1 MLYAVVLDPRRGVL
15 PAQGGRL
22 RGAVAG
28 VQTVAGAPRQ
38 EGQDAQGAAILPQ
51 GDVREAS

>member
-38 EGQDAQGAAILPQ
+38 EGQDAQGAALLPQ